1 MKVNEHYLNRYNKF
15 IAHYKKQEVVEQ
27 YREKHHIIPKCLNGT
42 DDDDNLV
49 YLSARSHFIAHYL
62 LHKAYEDNRRLSHA
76 FAMMIVNNDT
86 QRRQCSSRLYNEA
99 RKARSKALK
108 NIPRTEEVRVKLR
121 VPKKNTENYKKKKSV
136 EHALNISNALKQYKR
151 TDEHQQKLSNAV
163 RALKRKQSELH
174 QQKIEEYRKLF
185 IESDM
190 TRKEFAIEHNLSDN
204 QIRVYLKNL
213 KTEEIIELSKSTRN
227 DKFIKKAISIYEDY
241 LQSNVSQTQYAKDK
255 NIARNCITHYK
266 KIYQEHIR

>member
-15 IAHYKKQEVVEQ
+15 ITHYKKQEVVEQ
-27 YREKHHIIPKCLNGT
+27 YREKHHIIPKCLNGS
-42 DDDDNLV
+42 DDADNLV

-86 QRRQCSSRLYNEA
+86 QRRECNSRLYNEA

-108 NIPRTEEVRVKLR
+108 NIPRSEEVKVKLR
-121 VPKKNTENYKKKKSV
+121 VPKKNTKNYKKKKSA
-136 EHALNISNALKQYKR
+136 EHANNISIALKQHKR
-151 TDEHQQKLSNAV
+151 TEEHNQKIADAV
-163 RALKRKQSELH
+163 RIIKKQQRERTVE
-174 QQKIEEYRKLF
+174 KIEEYRNLF

-213 KTEEIIELSKSTRN
+213 KTEDRIELSKSTRN
-227 DKFIKKAISIYEDY
+227 DAFIKKAISIYEDY
-241 LQSNVSQTQYAKDK
+241 LQSNVSQTQYAKDR
-255 NIARNCITHYK
+255 NIARNCLTHYK